1 MSVFYELLRK
11 NTSLEQVEEMN
22 DLISTVVSNGQLD
35 MELWGLRPD
44 NNFPSECNPMD
55 FDYLGFIGLSKPEGK
70 ESIRFV
76 EFVHENKGCEGIMKP
91 FLERL
96 VKHLS
101 KDDKKDM
108 LLIPRVIRSKSKEF
122 WKEYLHK
129 YFTNIQD
136 GENFIIKKKIP
147 DVLNWEELTKFIP
160 SKPLEDECFS
170 YNN

>member
-1 MSVFYELLRK
+1 
-11 NTSLEQVEEMN
+11 
-22 DLISTVVSNGQLD
+22 
-35 MELWGLRPD
+35 
-44 NNFPSECNPMD
+44 
-55 FDYLGFIGLSKPEGK
+55 
-70 ESIRFV
+70 
-76 EFVHENKGCEGIMKP
+76 MKP

-147 DVLNWEELTKFIP
+147 DVLNWEELTKVIP